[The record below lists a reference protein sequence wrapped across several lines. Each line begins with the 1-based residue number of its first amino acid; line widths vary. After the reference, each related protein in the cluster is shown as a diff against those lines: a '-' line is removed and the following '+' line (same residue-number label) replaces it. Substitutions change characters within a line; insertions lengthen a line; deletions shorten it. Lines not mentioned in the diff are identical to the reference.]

1 MVKAGVFDPFGRA
14 KPRPLGRGVEG
25 LTFQPSIVILRL
37 NQGKLESE
45 DG

>member
-14 KPRPLGRGVEG
+14 KPHLRPGVEG